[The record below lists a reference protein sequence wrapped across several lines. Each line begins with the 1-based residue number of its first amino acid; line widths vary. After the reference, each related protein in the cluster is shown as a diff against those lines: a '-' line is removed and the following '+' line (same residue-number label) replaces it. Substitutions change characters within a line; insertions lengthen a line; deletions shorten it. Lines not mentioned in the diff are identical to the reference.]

1 MNGDTYIEGALID
14 TVSFERLLYNH
25 PDLDEVWVSRILD
38 RKQIRPANNLSALSQ
53 KTQNLR
59 RLGKAS

>member
-1 MNGDTYIEGALID
+1 MLNDVLSVRSEEPGAIGHVPD
-14 TVSFERLLYNH
+14 NH
-25 PDLDEVWVSRILD
+25 T
-38 RKQIRPANNLSALSQ
+38 ALSQ

>member
-1 MNGDTYIEGALID
+1 MAVLVVPPRSAIFKSSFRA
-14 TVSFERLLYNH
+14 VSERRNVLAIFLSFM
-25 PDLDEVWVSRILD
+25 P
-38 RKQIRPANNLSALSQ
+38 QSALSQ

>member
-1 MNGDTYIEGALID
+1 MLSPTNGTEIEW
-14 TVSFERLLYNH
+14 FLLSYQPWLPNH
-25 PDLDEVWVSRILD
+25 T
-38 RKQIRPANNLSALSQ
+38 ALSQ